1 MHTNVYRAMYI
12 LIYGNGIAI
21 DEKLQIFIRIN
32 QNQMM
37 MMIAIMHDDDDD
49 DDKFTF
55 NLNSNKIT
63 VYISVGI
70 TQYHHIVVPF
80 LIV

>member
-49 DDKFTF
+49 KFTF

>member
-49 DDKFTF
+49 KFTF

-63 VYISVGI
+63 VYISIGI
-70 TQYHHIVVPF
+70 IQYHHIVVPF